1 MIKETTSEKFIREF
15 TQAFAEFN
23 IKITALTFD
32 EAFMTK
38 EQKLQFLVRSIEE
51 INDMSRSISKQL
63 RQVGQDEKNNTERV

>member
-1 MIKETTSEKFIREF
+1 M
-15 TQAFAEFN
+15 FATE
-23 IKITALTFD
+23 D
-32 EAFMTK
+32 MTK